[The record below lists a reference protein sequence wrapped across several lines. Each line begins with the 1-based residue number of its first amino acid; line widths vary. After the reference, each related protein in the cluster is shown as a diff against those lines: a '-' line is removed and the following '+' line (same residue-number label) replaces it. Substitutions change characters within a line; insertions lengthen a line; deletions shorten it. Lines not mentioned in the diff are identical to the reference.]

1 MQDQGSFSGS
11 VGAAT
16 RLCVR
21 PIGRVRTPI
30 QHILRAPRGTALIFH
45 NGVWHSP
52 MPSNL
57 DYDPYN
63 MHDIYCPP
71 WLRRGDREATDPAF
85 LARASA
91 RRRALT
97 PALASGASVGD
108 FDKPDTAFSG
118 GNYPPVPFEDEWE
131 R

>member
-1 MQDQGSFSGS
+1 
-11 VGAAT
+11 
-16 RLCVR
+16 
-21 PIGRVRTPI
+21 
-30 QHILRAPRGTALIFH
+30 
-45 NGVWHSP
+45 

-118 GNYPPVPFEDEWE
+118 GNYPPVPFDDEWE
-131 R
+131 RKADRVIQTRLGQQARRWQAHTVGSDWTDLAVHNTHPARQRSKQRWQLTTAK